1 MGKNPKNNKK
11 NQIDEPRV
19 NDQIRGYDLA
29 RVVYR
34 ARPDEKSDDDFTRV
48 MGMREARNLAY
59 NMGLDLVEI
68 NPNAEPPVLKL
79 CDYSKYLY
87 ELKKQAKQQAKQG
100 PDVKEISLSVNISR
114 HDLETKA
121 NKAREFVE
129 KGHKVKVNLLMKSRE
144 LQRRE
149 ESKRSILEF
158 ILMLEDIAVP
168 ESMPKDEGNRCIVY
182 LKKKK

>member
-1 MGKNPKNNKK
+1 MRCFRGCSSL
-11 NQIDEPRV
+11 PR
-19 NDQIRGYDLA
+19 RSA
-29 RVVYR
+29 RNGRR
-34 ARPDEKSDDDFTRV
+34 ARRPR
-48 MGMREARNLAY
+48 RPLPA
-59 NMGLDLVEI
+59 
-68 NPNAEPPVLKL
+68 PNRPVLRI

-87 ELKKQAKQQAKQG
+87 ELKKQAKQQSKHNNE
-100 PDVKEISLSVNISR
+100 VKEISLSVNISR

-121 NKAREFVE
+121 NKAKEFID
-129 KGHKVKVNLLMKSRE
+129 KGYKVKVNLLMRSRE

-158 ILMLEDIAVP
+158 ILLLEDIAVP